1 MSIKSVINFIELA
14 MVFFSHGG
22 EAAVWCC
29 GQWMDHRQS
38 GAAVKDKATTEKTG
52 NSMSS
57 GLKADG
63 REAGG
68 RRHRMGPYLP

>member
-1 MSIKSVINFIELA
+1 MNR
-14 MVFFSHGG
+14 GR
-22 EAAVWCC
+22 C
-29 GQWMDHRQS
+29 GR
-38 GAAVKDKATTEKTG
+38 AVKDKATTEKTG

-68 RRHRMGPYLP
+68 RGRRMGPYLP